1 VPVRGELL
9 LDLPVRGESL
19 LDLELGY
26 SMSSGSAVTGPL
38 RVGPL
43 RFGPGVGAN
52 RLLGLRG
59 ARGSAGWGCL
69 WLLALPLSRRGIEFH
84 DSLPWNAAGSTAW
97 PRRRCLASS
106 NVR

>member
-1 VPVRGELL
+1 MYSVSVKDGFELRAPVRGGPRTGLGLGYLASSGGLRVPVRGELL

-52 RLLGLRG
+52 RLLGLRS
-59 ARGSAGWGCL
+59 ARGSAG
-69 WLLALPLSRRGIEFH
+69 
-84 DSLPWNAAGSTAW
+84 
-97 PRRRCLASS
+97 
-106 NVR
+106 